1 MKNALLSILFLSLSV
16 IAGEPYSFR
25 ITSTSELANSTVSR
39 HGLCV
44 PIKVDGKKLLLTA
57 MHVVTVDIKG
67 ELDPDEVLVDF
78 EKGWIRCKIVKK
90 DPRLDLCLLEP
101 AIEPPFT
108 ISISDKDAK
117 GDDKV
122 INPNYYAQK
131 RMVVRE
137 GKVDGEV
144 GPLKMATIEDFSHG
158 SSGSPVLNSSKK
170 LVGLSISGL
179 SKDNGATIFRA
190 IFVPVGLIKGF
201 LKKD

>member
-1 MKNALLSILFLSLSV
+1 MRNMALAFFLVVSSV
-16 IAGEPYSFR
+16 LAGEPYSFR
-25 ITSTSELANSTVSR
+25 ITSTTELANSTVSR
-39 HGLCV
+39 HGMCV
-44 PIKVDGKKLLLTA
+44 PVKVDGKKMLLTA
-57 MHVVTVDIKG
+57 LHVVTVDIKG
-67 ELDPDEVLVDF
+67 ELDPDDLLVDF
-78 EKGWIRCKIVKK
+78 DKGWIRCKIIKK
-90 DPRLDLCLLEP
+90 DPKLDLCLIEP

-108 ISISDKDAK
+108 ISVSDKDAK
-117 GDDKV
+117 VDDAI

-144 GPLKMATIEDFSHG
+144 GPLKTATIEDFSHG
-158 SSGSPVLNSSKK
+158 SSGSPVLNSSKR

-190 IFVPVGLIKGF
+190 IFVPVGLIKDF